1 MGWKFNAAG
10 LMFLVAM
17 FLPIVGVHFAY
28 ALPIILMAWVLMLWR
43 EV

>member
-10 LMFLVAM
+10 LLFVLAM
-17 FLPIVGVHFAY
+17 LMPMVGVHFMY
-28 ALPIILMAWVLMLWR
+28 ALPVILAGWVLMLWR